1 MIEKHPAKDQDPL
14 STDPYG
20 TPTDDVRV
28 KDEKVT
34 SLEGSE
40 SGNVLSEDQLSVRLE
55 KQYKRETTRA
65 ALVEATQALV
75 MERGKKNLQ
84 FRILRI
90 VQTSAPVLFIITS

>member
-14 STDPYG
+14 SMDPYD

-28 KDEKVT
+28 KDEKAT
-34 SLEGSE
+34 SLEGSD
-40 SGNVLSEDQLSVRLE
+40 SGNVLAEDQLSVRLE

-75 MERGKKNLQ
+75 MERGERKIYNSGYYASCKRL
-84 FRILRI
+84 LWH
-90 VQTSAPVLFIITS
+90 LL